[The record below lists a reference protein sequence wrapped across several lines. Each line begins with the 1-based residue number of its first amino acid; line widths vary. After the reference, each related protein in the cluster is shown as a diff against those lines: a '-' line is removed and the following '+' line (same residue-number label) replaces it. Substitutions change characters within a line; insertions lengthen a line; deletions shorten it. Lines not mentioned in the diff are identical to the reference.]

1 MSQLDLERQLTM
13 LGLPLA
19 KKLALFLNISL
30 VTTKCKE
37 AK

>member
-1 MSQLDLERQLTM
+1 MSRLDLERQLTM
-13 LGLPLA
+13 LGLLA
-19 KKLALFLNISL
+19 KKLALFLNINL